1 MKYPIGI
8 QDFGSIREGGYVYVD
23 KTRDIFNVLNSGS
36 YLEAFADGTKKR
48 IAGGGQLLLRYPPH
62 RAVGGRAD

>member
-36 YLEAFADGTKKR
+36 YLEAFVDGTKKR
-48 IAGGGQLLLRYPPH
+48 IAGGGPTSPPLPT
-62 RAVGGRAD
+62 ASSSGRTS